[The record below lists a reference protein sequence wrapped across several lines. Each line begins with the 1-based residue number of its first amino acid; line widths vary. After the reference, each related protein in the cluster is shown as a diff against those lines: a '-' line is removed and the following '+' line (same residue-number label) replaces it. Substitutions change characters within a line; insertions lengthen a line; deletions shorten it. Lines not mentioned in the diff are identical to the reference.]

1 MSTVQES
8 VLSAV
13 MNKQEWAQQVW
24 EAGITPDHFDGSNRL
39 AAEAFLS

>member
-8 VLSAV
+8 ILSAV

-24 EAGITPDHFDGSNRL
+24 EAGITPDHFGAMTVCGSQVRS
-39 AAEAFLS
+39 F